1 MPWLKPSHISKYKK
15 PNWHKLHPVQISF
28 ILIFPLNYL
37 VLTGNPFLEMGNKE
51 KLWRLI
57 FFFLESKRSKKSSS
71 QQVAVKEQDEKTL
84 GKFSREK
91 CHFSTISRAPSFST
105 WVLCPALID
114 YPHPHHQ
121 LYQESDKQGLTRC
134 HQSLSLRGEWKE
146 SNICSRKC
154 LLLLLLFT
162 GTQSLQA
169 ASHFL
174 IALQW
179 KCMTSRG
186 QKHPKHHSFPCVS
199 IFTIHSSHTPQAP
212 VKQGCTQLA
221 TDNPDHSQWN
231 GWWFKQCCA
240 RARRDGGRERLHHTG
255 SRWYSL

>member
-1 MPWLKPSHISKYKK
+1 M
-15 PNWHKLHPVQISF
+15 N
-28 ILIFPLNYL
+28 
-37 VLTGNPFLEMGNKE
+37 TD
-51 KLWRLI
+51 

-105 WVLCPALID
+105 WALCPALID

-146 SNICSRKC
+146 SNIMFSQMPPPPPLHRYTIVTSSQP
-154 LLLLLLFT
+154 LFNSPSVEMYDKQRT
-162 GTQSLQA
+162 EASQA
-169 ASHFL
+169 PFFS
-174 IALQW
+174 I
-179 KCMTSRG
+179 
-186 QKHPKHHSFPCVS
+186 CVS
-199 IFTIHSSHTPQAP
+199 IFTVHSSHTPQAP

-240 RARRDGGRERLHHTG
+240 RARQDGGRERMHHTG

>member
-1 MPWLKPSHISKYKK
+1 MK
-15 PNWHKLHPVQISF
+15 
-28 ILIFPLNYL
+28 
-37 VLTGNPFLEMGNKE
+37 TD
-51 KLWRLI
+51 